1 MFSASNFAWLLL
13 IAGVILQ
20 AMGVIWILLPS
31 IAWLGRLPGDIRV
44 ERSNVRVYFPL
55 LMCMLISLALTIIL
69 GLVHLF
75 RG

>member
-1 MFSASNFAWLLL
+1 MRTVDSLAWLLL
-13 IAGVILQ
+13 ITGMILQ
-20 AMGVIWILLPS
+20 AVGVMWILLPS

-44 ERSNVRVYFPL
+44 ERSNVRIYFPL
-55 LMCMLISLALTIIL
+55 LMCMLISLALTIML